1 MSESNQ
7 YLLVDPSTK
16 LPPIIHSHSHPH
28 ELKHALPPP
37 KESKTHP
44 TKSSGKENASLFFV
58 GTATTILEWEGMRMM
73 TDPNFLHAG
82 MKGTKRLY
90 TKNSSLEGGWLAK

>member
-1 MSESNQ
+1 MSINDH

-16 LPPIIHSHSHPH
+16 LPPIIHTHSHEH
-28 ELKHALPPP
+28 EHGHGHEHEHTHKHSLPPP
-37 KESKTHP
+37 KSTQTTPNKT
-44 TKSSGKENASLFFV
+44 TGKENASLFFV

-82 MKGTKRLY
+82 IELHIYIRPI
-90 TKNSSLEGGWLAK
+90 